1 MQLQPTEQRQSKAN
15 TAWGCFAHFV
25 YHFIDLILIRTL
37 FFLTVLL
44 FSDHANMLGWADVR
58 IMLLVISFL
67 C

>member
-1 MQLQPTEQRQSKAN
+1 MQLQPTEQRQSEAN
-15 TAWGCFAHFV
+15 TAWGYFAHF
-25 YHFIDLILIRTL
+25 FIDLILIRTL